1 MIAVATASPAD
12 DFPNSNELL
21 IDAKEA
27 AKRLKIGSRSLWSLT
42 NQRQIPSIRIGRS
55 VRYPVD
61 GLRDWIRDRL
71 RSRPHGGA
79 SRA

>member
-1 MIAVATASPAD
+1 MTAVAIASPAD
-12 DFPNSNELL
+12 DFPDSNELL

-27 AKRLKIGSRSLWSLT
+27 AKRLKISSRSLWSLT
-42 NQRQIPSIRIGRS
+42 NQRQIPAVRIGRS

-61 GLRDWIRDRL
+61 GLRDWIRDRV
-71 RSRPHGGA
+71 RYRPYGGG